1 MKVVLFCGGQGLRI
15 RDYSETIP
23 KPMVPL
29 GPRPILWHLMKYYAY
44 FGHRDFILC
53 LGWKGS
59 VIREYFLRYDEC
71 LTNDFV
77 LRAGGKGVEL
87 LHRDID
93 DWTITFAET
102 GNAANIGQRLKAVE
116 KYLEGDEVFL
126 ANYAD
131 GLTDLHLPDLIEFA
145 RRQQA
150 TATFL
155 CVKTRQSLHTVDVGP
170 DGCVSRIEPMDC
182 SNTWINGGY
191 FVLRREIFDCLR
203 EGEEL
208 VGEPFRRLIAAGRL
222 AAMKYEGFWCCMDT
236 HKEKQ
241 LLDDIYARGD
251 TPWEV
256 WRRPGSG
263 S

>member
-29 GPRPILWHLMKYYAY
+29 GSRPILWHLMKYYAH

-53 LGWKGS
+53 LGWKGN
-59 VIREYFLRYDEC
+59 VIREYFLNYNEC

-77 LRAGGKGVEL
+77 LRGGNKGVEL
-87 LHRDID
+87 LNSDID
-93 DWTITFAET
+93 DWTITFADT
-102 GNAANIGQRLKAVE
+102 GNTANIGQRLKVVE
-116 KYLEGDEVFL
+116 KYLEGEEVFL

-131 GLTDLHLPDLIEFA
+131 GLTDLYLADLIEFA
-145 RRQQA
+145 QQRQA

-155 CVKTRQSLHTVDVGP
+155 CVRTRQSLHRVEVNS
-170 DGCVSRIEPMDC
+170 DGRVSRFEPMDR
-182 SNTWINGGY
+182 SDTWINGGY

-208 VGEPFRRLIAAGRL
+208 VEEPFRRLIAAGRL
-222 AAMKYEGFWCCMDT
+222 AAMKHEGFWRCMDT
-236 HKEKQ
+236 HKDKQ
-241 LLDDIYARGD
+241 LLDDICAGGNA
-251 TPWEV
+251 PWEV
-256 WRRPGSG
+256 WRRTPSG
-263 S
+263 F

>member
-29 GPRPILWHLMKYYAY
+29 GSRPILWHLMKYYAH
-44 FGHRDFILC
+44 FGHKDFILC
-53 LGWKGS
+53 LGWKGN
-59 VIREYFLRYDEC
+59 VIREYFLNYNEC

-77 LRAGGKGVEL
+77 LHGGNKKIEL
-87 LHRDID
+87 LHSDIA

-102 GNAANIGQRLKAVE
+102 GNAANVGQRLKAVQ
-116 KYLEGDEVFL
+116 KYLKEDEVFL

-131 GLTDLHLPDLIEFA
+131 GLTDLHLPELIEFA

-155 CVKTRQSLHTVDVGP
+155 AIRTRQSLHTVEVDPNGR
-170 DGCVSRIEPMDC
+170 VSRIEPMDR
-182 SNTWINGGY
+182 SDTWINGGF
-191 FVLRREIFDCLR
+191 FVLGRDIFDYIR

-208 VGEPFRRLIAAGRL
+208 VEEPFHRLIEAGRI
-222 AAMKYEGFWCCMDT
+222 ASMKYEGFWRCMDT
-236 HKEKQ
+236 HKDRQ
-241 LLDDIYARGD
+241 LLDDIYAQGD
-251 TPWEV
+251 APWEV
-256 WRRPGSG
+256 WRREV
-263 S
+263 